1 MSDDDDDDD
10 DEVRLCRLAY
20 AVLRPGFEGTRG
32 LDGVLCRLVDGDG
45 VGSGL
50 VFARDVVDPV
60 WAGERTGEVARSVGR
75 PLARVGVGVGVGVGV
90 DGAGSVS
97 RRVATGRLREELGF
111 SGLIVIDAIE
121 MRAIADRYGLERAVV
136 MAVAAGA
143 DVVCVGH
150 AASDELVARLQATL
164 VNAVD
169 DGELAE
175 ERLVDA
181 AGRVAAYSACKGTD
195 EALMLAYTGHA
206 YLGSAP

>member
-60 WAGERTGEVARSVGR
+60 WAGEWTGEVARSVGR
-75 PLARVGVGVGVGVGV
+75 PLVRVGVGV
-90 DGAGSVS
+90 DGDGSAS

-121 MRAIADRYGLERAVV
+121 MRAVADRYGLERAVV

-181 AGRVAAYSACKGTD
+181 AGRVAAYLACKGTG
-195 EALMLAYTGHA
+195 EVLMPAYTGHA